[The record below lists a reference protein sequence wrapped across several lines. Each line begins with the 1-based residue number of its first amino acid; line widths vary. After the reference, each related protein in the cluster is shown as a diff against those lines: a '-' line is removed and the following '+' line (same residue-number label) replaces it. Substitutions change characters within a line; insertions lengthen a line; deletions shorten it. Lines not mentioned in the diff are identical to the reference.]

1 MLKFLVLL
9 GFCFGF
15 TLSHTYHSGQC
26 PSVEPQ
32 SGFEM
37 SKFLGV
43 WYAVQKTSTAS
54 SCLIY
59 NITRGEEPG
68 EYKIQQ
74 TSQHLIL
81 GLTPL
86 KHNYSYTGDI
96 TVPDNDIPAKM
107 KVKFP
112 LNIAGSSSFTV
123 FMTDYENYGG
133 IFSCQKLGPFHR
145 RSATLL
151 SRTKILDRI
160 YIDKLRNRLASS
172 LVDPFDLS
180 IINQTGCP
188 GPESGGV
195 NIGIDDETFS
205 AHNVANVFRKAGE
218 KIGDGVEYTI
228 SAGKKLYNKVSD
240 KESTSNHGGDSLV
253 IYEKIRDLREY
264 PAEKDSEWITV

>member
-1 MLKFLVLL
+1 MNKLIILL
-9 GFCFGF
+9 GVCFGSV
-15 TLSHTYHSGQC
+15 LSHTYHSGQC

-32 SGFEM
+32 TGFEM
-37 SKFLGV
+37 SKFLGI

-59 NITRGEEPG
+59 NITRGSEPG
-68 EYKIQQ
+68 EYKIHQ

-107 KVKFP
+107 KIKFP
-112 LNIAGSSSFTV
+112 LNVAGSSSFTV
-123 FMTDYENYGG
+123 FMTDYDNYGG

-151 SRTKILDRI
+151 SRVKSMDKI
-160 YIDKLRNRLASS
+160 YVEKLRNRLASY

-188 GPESGGV
+188 GPDNGGI
-195 NIGIDDETFS
+195 NIGIDDDTFS

-218 KIGDGVEYTI
+218 KIGDGVEYTVN
-228 SAGKKLYNKVSD
+228 AGKKLYGKVSD
-240 KESTSNHGGDSLV
+240 SDSPSSNKKDDLV
-253 IYEKIRDLREY
+253 VIERVRSS
-264 PAEKDSEWITV
+264 ANKDAEWINV

>member
-1 MLKFLVLL
+1 MFKFIFLFAL
-9 GFCFGF
+9 CFGF
-15 TLSHTYHSGQC
+15 ALSHTYHSGQC

-54 SCLIY
+54 TCLVY
-59 NITRGEEPG
+59 NITRGDEPG
-68 EYKIQQ
+68 EYKIHQ

-107 KVKFP
+107 RVKFP

-123 FMTDYENYGG
+123 FMSDYNTYGG

-151 SRTKILDRI
+151 SRTKDLDKI
-160 YIDKLRNRLASS
+160 YVDKLRSRLASF

-180 IINQTGCP
+180 IVNQTGCP
-188 GPESGGV
+188 GPESAGI
-195 NIGIDDETFS
+195 NINIDDETFS

-228 SAGKKLYNKVSD
+228 STGKKLYNKVSD
-240 KESTSNHGGDSLV
+240 KDSTTINKGDSYLTH
-253 IYEKIRDLREY
+253 EKLQAY
-264 PAEKDSEWITV
+264 PMNEDNEWITV